1 MARGHFS
8 KHLRHMRTHYRARR
22 QALTD
27 ALATVFPTRFDI
39 SPRDGGMRI
48 VARFTTGVRDTEL
61 VAGAARAGICV
72 QALSRFAMAD
82 RGDNALGLGLTNF
95 PAEQAVAKC
104 EALRRALADE
114 IGWYQMPPSTSRAR
128 IA

>member
-1 MARGHFS
+1 LS
-8 KHLRHMRTHYRARR
+8 
-22 QALTD
+22 
-27 ALATVFPTRFDI
+27 
-39 SPRDGGMRI
+39 
-48 VARFTTGVRDTEL
+48 RFTTGVRDTEL

-72 QALSRFAMAD
+72 QALSRFAMVD